1 MLTAP
6 LKIGFAAACLV
17 AVAIWIAVDQSSLR
31 REDSVLYAPA
41 TPQAV
46 LPPPMVAPGTIIPG
60 RAETPQIC
68 PAVATT
74 TPAEVAAKPDT
85 AEAKPAPK
93 PEEKPAAA
101 PVQPK
106 KVLIETLPGGQRV
119 YTVVQGDTLYG
130 ISVKVYN
137 TPRHYERIYDANQ
150 ERIADPN
157 TLQIGMKLVLP
168 DHAAGI
174 EAKDLKTTNP

>member
-1 MLTAP
+1 MLTTP

-31 REDSVLYAPA
+31 REDAPTPAAAPA
-41 TPQAV
+41 MMTPP
-46 LPPPMVAPGTIIPG
+46 LVAAGTVVPV
-60 RAETPQIC
+60 RSETPLIC
-68 PAVATT
+68 PAVAA
-74 TPAEVAAKPDT
+74 PAAPEAAPKKPEIV
-85 AEAKPAPK
+85 EAKPAPK
-93 PEEKPAAA
+93 PEA
-101 PVQPK
+101 PRK
-106 KVLIETLPGGQRV
+106 CLIETLPGGQRM

-168 DHAAGI
+168 DQAAGI
-174 EAKDLKTTNP
+174 VTKAANP

>member
-1 MLTAP
+1 MLTTP

-31 REDSVLYAPA
+31 REDSPLSAAA
-41 TPQAV
+41 TPQAA
-46 LPPPMVAPGTIIPG
+46 LPPPMVAAGTIVPA
-60 RAETPQIC
+60 RSEAPVIC
-68 PAVATT
+68 PSPAA
-74 TPAEVAAKPDT
+74 TPAEAAAVKLDT
-85 AEAKPAPK
+85 AEAKAAPK
-93 PEEKPAAA
+93 PEPEKPAA

-106 KVLIETLPGGQRV
+106 KCLIETLPGGQRV

-174 EAKDLKTTNP
+174 DPKDLKTANP

>member
-1 MLTAP
+1 MLSTP

-17 AVAIWIAVDQSSLR
+17 LVAVWIAVDQSSLHK
-31 REDSVLYAPA
+31 EDALSAPA

-46 LPPPMVAPGTIIPG
+46 LPPPMVAAGTVVPGHS
-60 RAETPQIC
+60 ETPLIC
-68 PAVATT
+68 PAVA
-74 TPAEVAAKPDT
+74 P
-85 AEAKPAPK
+85 
-93 PEEKPAAA
+93 AA
-101 PVQPK
+101 PVQATSKPAPGTPKAEPEKPAPVPPK
-106 KVLIETLPGGQRV
+106 KILIETLPGGQRM

-137 TPRHYERIYDANQ
+137 TPRHYERIYEANQ

-168 DHAAGI
+168 DHAAGV
-174 EAKDLKTTNP
+174 ETKSANP

>member
-1 MLTAP
+1 MLTTP

-31 REDSVLYAPA
+31 REDAPLSVSA

-46 LPPPMVAPGTIIPG
+46 LPPPMVAAGTIVPG
-60 RAETPQIC
+60 RSDAPVIC
-68 PAVATT
+68 PSPAAP
-74 TPAEVAAKPDT
+74 PAEVPTAK
-85 AEAKPAPK
+85 AEAAAPK
-93 PEEKPAAA
+93 PEVEKPAA

-106 KVLIETLPGGQRV
+106 KCLIETLPGGQRM

-150 ERIADPN
+150 ERISDPN

-168 DHAAGI
+168 DHAAGV
-174 EAKDLKTTNP
+174 DTKTANP

>member
-1 MLTAP
+1 MLTTP

-31 REDSVLYAPA
+31 KEDPLSVSA

-46 LPPPMVAPGTIIPG
+46 LTPPMVAAGTIVPG
-60 RAETPQIC
+60 RAESPVIC
-68 PAVATT
+68 PAVAA
-74 TPAEVAAKPDT
+74 PAADVKPVAAD
-85 AEAKPAPK
+85 AKPAA
-93 PEEKPAAA
+93 EKPAAA
-101 PVQPK
+101 PVPPK
-106 KVLIETLPGGQRV
+106 KVLIETLAGGQRV

-150 ERIADPN
+150 DRIADPN

-174 EAKDLKTTNP
+174 ETKDLKTTNP

>member
-6 LKIGFAAACLV
+6 LKIGVAAACLV
-17 AVAIWIAVDQSSLR
+17 LVAVWIAVDQSSLR
-31 REDSVLYAPA
+31 KEEALSAPA
-41 TPQAV
+41 AAPAV
-46 LPPPMVAPGTIIPG
+46 LPPPMVAAGTIVPG
-60 RAETPQIC
+60 RSETPLIC
-68 PAVATT
+68 PAVATPAPGEAASKPASA
-74 TPAEVAAKPDT
+74 TPKP
-85 AEAKPAPK
+85 EPEKPAPV
-93 PEEKPAAA
+93 P
-101 PVQPK
+101 PK

-137 TPRHYERIYDANQ
+137 TPRHYERIYEANQ
-150 ERIADPN
+150 ERIPDPN

-174 EAKDLKTTNP
+174 EIKSTTP